1 MVGTKKNSR
10 NAGRSLIAAL
20 LLTPFLAQAEPYK
33 LGVVTQAEGEISFL
47 DFTPPH
53 HLLKNIKAKQ
63 TFLSEGSYL
72 TQDDSFLTVRMFDE
86 TSWLR
91 LSPRSKFAPEFNAKN
106 KTLIIHL
113 FTGSVKVLFSSTL
126 SQDRIAKVIVKS
138 ADGSFEC
145 SEGKFTVVRNN
156 ITDTSSVYV
165 EKGTVVSSFNS
176 EVSQDLEIVHA
187 QETTTITDRNS
198 EVPSPRKMTDK
209 EISFLHPS
217 KYLKGK
223 GKAN

>member
-1 MVGTKKNSR
+1 MVGTKKSTR

-20 LLTPFLAQAEPYK
+20 LLTPVLVKAEPYK

-53 HLLKNIKAKQ
+53 HRLKTIKAKH
-63 TFLSEGSYL
+63 TFLTEGSYL

-86 TSWLR
+86 SSWLR
-91 LSPRSKFAPEFNAKN
+91 LSPRSKLAPEFNPKN

-126 SQDRIAKVIVKS
+126 SQEKITKIVVKS
-138 ADGSFEC
+138 ADGSFES

-156 ITDTSSVYV
+156 ITDTSRVYV

-176 EVSQDLEIVHA
+176 DSSQDLEIVHA
-187 QETTTITDRNS
+187 QETTTITDRQS
-198 EVPSPRKMTDK
+198 EVPSPRKMTEK
-209 EISFLHPS
+209 ELRFLHPS
-217 KYLKGK
+217 KYLHSKDSK
-223 GKAN
+223 I

>member
-1 MVGTKKNSR
+1 MVGTKKKSR
-10 NAGRSLIAAL
+10 NAGRSLVAAL
-20 LLTPFLAQAEPYK
+20 LLKPWLALAEPYK
-33 LGVVTQAEGEISFL
+33 LGVVTQAQGEISFL
-47 DFTPPH
+47 NFTPPH
-53 HLLKNIKAKQ
+53 RLLTTIRPKQ
-63 TFLSEGSYL
+63 TFLTDGSYL
-72 TQDDSFLTVRMFDE
+72 TQDDSFLTVRMFDDS
-86 TSWLR
+86 SWLR
-91 LSPRSKFAPEFNAKN
+91 LSPRSKFAPEFQPKS

-113 FTGSVKVLFSSTL
+113 FTGSVKILFSSTL
-126 SQDRIAKVIVKS
+126 SQNRIAKVVVKS

-165 EKGTVVSSFNS
+165 EKGTVVSSYNS
-176 EVSQDLEIVHA
+176 EATQDLEIVHA

-198 EVPSPRKMTDK
+198 EVPSPRKMTEK

-223 GKAN
+223 SKTN